1 MKAAGYVVE
10 VTVES
15 TDAADLQRLIEH
27 WKTHADIEPLPDVVQ
42 VRVMTGTTAEAE
54 ALEWLRTTMGSQVDD
69 MTQEDMAPVLGAF
82 CARVDVLP
90 AATLQI
96 RMAVGDQTHTLRP
109 RRVSL
114 QLRGEE
120 RQWRVLCPPDPWDP
134 PAHLLGLLR
143 HMNVPAVRWYPAAT
157 EEQLR
162 ELVQRAATVDR
173 PRAKTAPTAML
184 EVVAGVVTS
193 TNKAD
198 HRTVRLKDGTTP
210 QVHKRLAMN
219 GTKVLGNTVQLQL
232 QHGSQLYFDLD
243 PTPALPH
250 DAETQALADAVLQ
263 KLCRIFTDNMLRT
276 FLSLLV
282 SRSSDGTVL
291 ENYAQLAE
299 LRGWS
304 AESLRSSYGARKKQL
319 QHDIDALTQIRVV
332 LKGDGQTVDMPLL
345 VPVATVTH
353 DDPKKKPRR
362 WLQLNPKL
370 ARPLEA
376 GGLVAA
382 FDTRLLRVQ
391 SAVALQLGVW
401 LQLRAAPSWTTHGL
415 DHTHGRQRFKVTTM
429 LEGAGI
435 EWEPRLRKLGLP
447 AFRQWVIE
455 QLQELH
461 ATTGAAGPAIWY
473 QYVPGADLS
482 ADDVETWQGAHIVA
496 EQNSKTT
503 KRRAK
508 RDFDRASKA
517 ALPPAT
523 TNTLQNKATQT
534 PPGA

>member
-1 MKAAGYVVE
+1 MKAAGYVVD

-15 TDAADLQRLIEH
+15 TDAADLLRLIDH
-27 WKTHADIEPLPDVVQ
+27 WKTHADIEPSPDVVQ

-69 MTQEDMAPVLGAF
+69 ITQEDMAPVLGAF
-82 CARVDVLP
+82 IARVDVLP
-90 AATLQI
+90 AGTLQL

-114 QLRGEE
+114 QPRGEE
-120 RQWRVLCPPDPWDP
+120 RQWRVLCPPDPWNP
-134 PAHLLGLLR
+134 PAHLLGLLG
-143 HMNVPAVRWYPAAT
+143 HMNVPAVRLYPAAT
-157 EEQLR
+157 EERLQ
-162 ELVQRAATVDR
+162 ELVQRAAVVDR

-193 TNKAD
+193 SNKAD

-210 QVHKRLAMN
+210 QVNKRIAMN
-219 GTKVLGNTVQLQL
+219 GTKVLGHTVQLQL

-243 PTPALPH
+243 PTPALPIT
-250 DAETQALADAVLQ
+250 AEPKDMADAVLHQ
-263 KLCRIFTDNMLRT
+263 LCSIFTDNMLRT

-304 AESLRSSYGARKKQL
+304 AESLRSSHGARKKRL
-319 QHDIDALTQIRVV
+319 QRDIEDLTQIRVV
-332 LKGDGQTVDMPLL
+332 LKGAGQTVEMPLL

-376 GGLVAA
+376 DGKVAA

-391 SAVALQLGVW
+391 SAAALQLGVW
-401 LQLRAAPSWTTHGL
+401 LQLRAAPSWTTHRL

-447 AFRQWVIE
+447 AFRQWVID

-461 ATTGAAGPAIWY
+461 ATTEAAGPALWY

-482 ADDVETWQGAHIVA
+482 TDAVETWQGAHIVE
-496 EQNSKTT
+496 EQNSWST
-503 KRRAK
+503 KRRAR
-508 RDFDRASKA
+508 RDVLRAGKA
-517 ALPPAT
+517 ALPAP
-523 TNTLQNKATQT
+523 NTLPKKATQT